1 MHKLISNFLLVNA
14 MYFVL
19 INKDTMP
26 MKAYKTI
33 SFAHHASEDKFA
45 LILSFRNSSK

>member
-26 MKAYKTI
+26 MKSYKTI
-33 SFAHHASEDKFA
+33 FSPYHVSEDKFA
-45 LILSFRNSSK
+45 LTLNV